1 MHMHWKVLFA
11 HVHLWPPTA
20 AVCESDHSAFPA
32 HPPTTTGMIA
42 DLRAASVQRID
53 PTDGYAPKSC
63 LPKCL
68 TLSLVWKDRDPET
81 FVFEYL
87 ASGAYRDAFE
97 SPAAKLLFKAH
108 LPLGLDYQKVKGSE
122 TNEEEYALALKSDNH
137 GLPIPHV
144 HGLVQVRVQ
153 GWAGVV
159 DYQLLF
165 MERID
170 FTFAEW
176 MRAHENT
183 PPADGHLQRVVA
195 MLIVTVRVMS
205 RLVNPPYNYE
215 LADWHC
221 GNFAFREAVNG
232 ALTFYLVDFQ
242 LNGAAE
248 ELRLETTMSTGRR
261 RMKPAYS
268 TLIASLKSAEFLTVT
283 VWKLWLSHFAGV
295 LEAVWTDT
303 WDSGWGKVY
312 GEAEFQRLQTTMEQS
327 LPAAEVPAPHDPSM
341 ESSVDADACSPPPP
355 PPPSPPPPSD
365 LFRCRAA
372 VVFIN
377 AQGGSRCLGAACGPG
392 TTLPFDGVLGGRGCT
407 FPSAEDL
414 FRCPGAACGREAAA
428 LRGQRLAQ
436 PGGYGVVRVGLAAVA
451 EHSGHCAPAA
461 GPRRRRLPFWPGV
474 ECSCTRALGMDS
486 HGPVEAWAQ
495 PWQVVHAVGGPV
507 GSRCMASEP
516 ARQSSTISCRLYQG
530 GGDPPAE
537 GFSRVI
543 MVRRC
548 SEVLHVL
555 AVTLSLRA
563 LPVEVRTGHATRRR
577 SWTTSASWSECSCTA
592 SGPALHSGLS
602 PMCLTSSRGRRCS

>member
-1 MHMHWKVLFA
+1 MFA

-355 PPPSPPPPSD
+355 PPPPPPP
-365 LFRCRAA
+365 RP
-372 VVFIN
+372 
-377 AQGGSRCLGAACGPG
+377 Q
-392 TTLPFDGVLGGRGCT
+392 
-407 FPSAEDL
+407 
-414 FRCPGAACGREAAA
+414 
-428 LRGQRLAQ
+428 
-436 PGGYGVVRVGLAAVA
+436 
-451 EHSGHCAPAA
+451 
-461 GPRRRRLPFWPGV
+461 V
-474 ECSCTRALGMDS
+474 ER
-486 HGPVEAWAQ
+486 
-495 PWQVVHAVGGPV
+495 
-507 GSRCMASEP
+507 
-516 ARQSSTISCRLYQG
+516 
-530 GGDPPAE
+530 
-537 GFSRVI
+537 
-543 MVRRC
+543 
-548 SEVLHVL
+548 
-555 AVTLSLRA
+555 
-563 LPVEVRTGHATRRR
+563 
-577 SWTTSASWSECSCTA
+577 
-592 SGPALHSGLS
+592 
-602 PMCLTSSRGRRCS
+602 

>member
-1 MHMHWKVLFA
+1 MYTCGRQL
-11 HVHLWPPTA
+11 PPFVSP
-20 AVCESDHSAFPA
+20 AVRPFRPI
-32 HPPTTTGMIA
+32 PPTTTGMIA

-108 LPLGLDYQKVKGSE
+108 LPLGLEYTKVKGSE
-122 TNEEEYALALKSDNH
+122 ANEEEYALALKSDNH

-205 RLVNPPYNYE
+205 CLVEPPYNYE

-242 LNGAAE
+242 SNGAAE
-248 ELRLETTMSTGRR
+248 QLRLDATTSNGRR
-261 RMKPAYS
+261 RMKAAHS
-268 TLIASLKSAEFLTVT
+268 ALIASLKSADFLTVPG
-283 VWKLWLSHFAGV
+283 WKSWLSRFAGV
-295 LEAVWTDT
+295 LEAVWADT
-303 WDSGWGKVY
+303 WDAGWGEVY
-312 GEAEFQRLQTTMEQS
+312 GDAEFQRLQTTMEQS

-341 ESSVDADACSPPPP
+341 ESSVDADARSPRQRTCSDAGQPWSSSTTKEGADAPVPPADEKRLRSEVNAWR
-355 PPPSPPPPSD
+355 SPAATVSCASD
-365 LFRCRAA
+365 LQPWPNTADTVLPQLDPGDAA
-372 VVFIN
+372 
-377 AQGGSRCLGAACGPG
+377 
-392 TTLPFDGVLGGRGCT
+392 
-407 FPSAEDL
+407 FPSGPVL
-414 FRCPGAACGREAAA
+414 SAAA
-428 LRGQRLAQ
+428 REHLAWIRTAPWKHGRNHGKSSMPLADRWARDVWHQNRRGSHPLSVV
-436 PGGYGVVRVGLAAVA
+436 GY
-451 EHSGHCAPAA
+451 
-461 GPRRRRLPFWPGV
+461 
-474 ECSCTRALGMDS
+474 TRG
-486 HGPVEAWAQ
+486 
-495 PWQVVHAVGGPV
+495 
-507 GSRCMASEP
+507 
-516 ARQSSTISCRLYQG
+516 
-530 GGDPPAE
+530 
-537 GFSRVI
+537 
-543 MVRRC
+543 
-548 SEVLHVL
+548 
-555 AVTLSLRA
+555 AVTPRPKA
-563 LPVEVRTGHATRRR
+563 FPG
-577 SWTTSASWSECSCTA
+577 
-592 SGPALHSGLS
+592 
-602 PMCLTSSRGRRCS
+602 

>member
-176 MRAHENT
+176 MRAHENA

-341 ESSVDADACSPPPP
+341 ESSVDADA
-355 PPPSPPPPSD
+355 
-365 LFRCRAA
+365 
-372 VVFIN
+372 
-377 AQGGSRCLGAACGPG
+377 
-392 TTLPFDGVLGGRGCT
+392 T

-516 ARQSSTISCRLYQG
+516 ARQSSTISCRLHQG
-530 GGDPPAE
+530 GGDPQAD

>member
-144 HGLVQVRVQ
+144 HGLVEVRVQ

-221 GNFAFREAVNG
+221 GNFAFCEAANG

-248 ELRLETTMSTGRR
+248 ELRLDSTMSTGRR
-261 RMKPAYS
+261 RMKAAHS
-268 TLIASLKSAEFLTVT
+268 ALIASLKSADFLTVPG
-283 VWKLWLSHFAGV
+283 WKSWLSRFAGV
-295 LEAVWTDT
+295 LEDVWADT
-303 WDSGWGKVY
+303 WHAGWGEVY
-312 GEAEFQRLQTTMEQS
+312 GDAEFQRLRTTMEQS

-341 ESSVDADACSPPPP
+341 ESSVDADARSPRQRTCSDAGQPWSSSTTKEGADAPVPPADPAPHYPSMEFSVDADAHSPRQRTCSDAPVPP
-355 PPPSPPPPSD
+355 ADEKRLRSEVNAWRSPAGTASCASD
-365 LFRCRAA
+365 LQSWPNTAGSVLPQLDPGDAA
-372 VVFIN
+372 
-377 AQGGSRCLGAACGPG
+377 
-392 TTLPFDGVLGGRGCT
+392 
-407 FPSAEDL
+407 FPSGPVL
-414 FRCPGAACGREAAA
+414 SAAA
-428 LRGQRLAQ
+428 REHLAWIRTAPWKHGRNHGKSSMPLADRWARDVWHQNRRGSHPLSVV
-436 PGGYGVVRVGLAAVA
+436 GY
-451 EHSGHCAPAA
+451 
-461 GPRRRRLPFWPGV
+461 
-474 ECSCTRALGMDS
+474 TRG
-486 HGPVEAWAQ
+486 
-495 PWQVVHAVGGPV
+495 
-507 GSRCMASEP
+507 
-516 ARQSSTISCRLYQG
+516 
-530 GGDPPAE
+530 
-537 GFSRVI
+537 
-543 MVRRC
+543 
-548 SEVLHVL
+548 
-555 AVTLSLRA
+555 AVTPR
-563 LPVEVRTGHATRRR
+563 P
-577 SWTTSASWSECSCTA
+577 TA
-592 SGPALHSGLS
+592 FPG
-602 PMCLTSSRGRRCS
+602 